1 MPTLKGRQSGQLP
14 VAERP
19 RCESSIEMRVTG
31 SERQLEEVIEN
42 QPVSQI
48 VTGASPL
55 LLQIEG
61 ISGKITVPAWRQQ
74 RVVRVING
82 VRPRVR
88 RLNVH
93 SMAEAFV
100 EHALQSVVSGI
111 PNRLIQRRLRERQVT
126 SHLGQPK

>member
-1 MPTLKGRQSGQLP
+1 MPTLKRRQSRELP
-14 VAERP
+14 VAEHP
-19 RCESSIEMRVTG
+19 RCESSIEMRVSG
-31 SERQLEEVIEN
+31 SERQLDEVIEN
-42 QPVSQI
+42 QAVPQI

-55 LLQIEG
+55 LLQIKR

-74 RVVRVING
+74 RVVLVING

-100 EHALQSVVSGI
+100 EHALQTVVSGI
-111 PNRLIQRRLRERQVT
+111 SNRLIQNWLLERQVT
-126 SHLGQPK
+126 SHLGQSQ